1 MSKFCQKIACCIVIP
16 SIPGRFYPSSTATQK
31 KKKAEKILTLPS
43 QPLHSTTYRFNC
55 ASFLLLLSP
64 PYLLTSSF
72 QRLLNTEYSIL
83 RPVVNCFFEVL
94 RAKIGL
100 DFVSFLFSLCSQMLA
115 SFQLCPRKV
124 KPLQY
129 TLGKNILK
137 MFLSRIPHWP
147 PRPSEA
153 NRGQQRPTEANR
165 GQHRQTEVNRCKQ
178 LSTEAKRDQ
187 QRPTEIN
194 RGQQRPT
201 DANRG
206 QQRPTKAKRGQK
218 RLTEANRGQQ
228 RPLTLK
234 SI

>member
-31 KKKAEKILTLPS
+31 KKRQKKYWHCPASLCTLLHTDLIAPPFSSYSLHLT
-43 QPLHSTTYRFNC
+43 Y
-55 ASFLLLLSP
+55 LLLLFKD
-64 PYLLTSSF
+64 YWI
-72 QRLLNTEYSIL
+72 LNTVFFDLS
-83 RPVVNCFFEVL
+83 VVNCFFEVL

-137 MFLSRIPHWP
+137 MFLSSIPHWP

-153 NRGQQRPTEANR
+153 NRGQQRPT
-165 GQHRQTEVNRCKQ
+165 
-178 LSTEAKRDQ
+178 
-187 QRPTEIN
+187 
-194 RGQQRPT
+194 
-201 DANRG
+201 
-206 QQRPTKAKRGQK
+206 
-218 RLTEANRGQQ
+218 
-228 RPLTLK
+228 
-234 SI
+234 